1 MALEREQLK
10 ILVKAMKAVY
20 TKTDFIPDQDAFDV
34 WYAML
39 KDLDYKIL
47 TNAIQSLMMTS
58 PFPPTIADVRN
69 AATKFMPDMKETEM
83 PELEAWGRV
92 KKAIR
97 NATYNAQEEY
107 DRLPVLLQR
116 TVGSPANLTTW
127 AQMDSETLN
136 SVEQSHFLRAYRTIV
151 EREKELRRMSPVMQK
166 LIAETMAPALPEFMP
181 VPDID

>member
-83 PELEAWGRV
+83 PELEDV
-92 KKAIR
+92 
-97 NATYNAQEEY
+97 T
-107 DRLPVLLQR
+107 
-116 TVGSPANLTTW
+116 
-127 AQMDSETLN
+127 
-136 SVEQSHFLRAYRTIV
+136 
-151 EREKELRRMSPVMQK
+151 
-166 LIAETMAPALPEFMP
+166 
-181 VPDID
+181 